1 MERENNARAAASGV
15 TRDAD
20 GGVAVGARGLPA
32 RLHCIIM
39 PTPCPSVAATSQL
52 VQACSELQGGGAC
65 AVMVTQADGQVLQFS
80 VAAVHKLAPLRKS
93 EARVASLR
101 PKPPPPLA
109 AQEYNACFQVH
120 SSIRI

>member
-1 MERENNARAAASGV
+1 MERENNARASASGV

-80 VAAVHKLAPLRKS
+80 VAAVGKLQQKWLLRSVK
-93 EARVASLR
+93 RT
-101 PKPPPPLA
+101 A
-109 AQEYNACFQVH
+109 ALFLKKQFKKT
-120 SSIRI
+120 SF

>member
-1 MERENNARAAASGV
+1 MERANNARAAARGV

-39 PTPCPSVAATSQL
+39 PTPCPPVAATSQL

-80 VAAVHKLAPLRKS
+80 VAAVGKLQPLRKS
-93 EARVASLR
+93 KIVTRG
-101 PKPPPPLA
+101 
-109 AQEYNACFQVH
+109 ACTPVL
-120 SSIRI
+120 